1 MKIHYV
7 NYLML
12 WRKMNYKEIEHI
24 VNEVLAKYHKKGG
37 SYKSFDIILKGE
49 NIKFKEVKG
58 VKSNFVGA
66 LTKYLNQ
73 QTFILINADIDNIGR
88 KHFTIAHEL
97 GHYFLQHQLHQNSIF
112 CNNKDILEQG
122 HQSNPIERE
131 ANYFAS
137 CLLMPEEKV
146 RNTFLKILEN
156 RSRKKIK
163 DFLIV
168 RNDASY
174 GIWCG
179 IRDELTKR
187 YGVSEAALRYRLQQ
201 LMLAKFEFE

>member
-1 MKIHYV
+1 MKT
-7 NYLML
+7 N
-12 WRKMNYKEIEHI
+12 NEIEHI
-24 VNEVLAKYHKKGG
+24 ANNVLTKYVKSGG
-37 SYKSFDIILKGE
+37 VYKVFNDIMSSEK
-49 NIKFKEVKG
+49 IKFREIPSVSDK
-58 VKSNFVGA
+58 FVGA
-66 LTKYLNQ
+66 LTKGNNDQVY
-73 QTFILINADIDNIGR
+73 IIINKNIDNIGR

-112 CNNKDILEQG
+112 CNNNDILEQG

-137 CLLMPEEKV
+137 CLLMPDVKV

-187 YGVSEAALRYRLQQ
+187 YGVSETALRYRLQQ

>member
-1 MKIHYV
+1 MKT
-7 NYLML
+7 N
-12 WRKMNYKEIEHI
+12 NEIEHI
-24 VNEVLAKYHKKGG
+24 ANNVLTKYVKSGG
-37 SYKSFDIILKGE
+37 VYKVFNDIMSSEK
-49 NIKFKEVKG
+49 IKFREIPSVSDK
-58 VKSNFVGA
+58 FVGA
-66 LTKYLNQ
+66 LTKGNNDQVY
-73 QTFILINADIDNIGR
+73 IIINKNIDNIGR

-112 CNNKDILEQG
+112 CNNNDILEQG

-187 YGVSEAALRYRLQQ
+187 YGVSETALRYRLQQ

>member
-1 MKIHYV
+1 MKT
-7 NYLML
+7 N
-12 WRKMNYKEIEHI
+12 NEIEHI
-24 VNEVLAKYHKKGG
+24 ANNVLTKYVKSGG
-37 SYKSFDIILKGE
+37 VYKVFNDIMSSEK
-49 NIKFKEVKG
+49 IKFREIPSVSDK
-58 VKSNFVGA
+58 FVGA
-66 LTKYLNQ
+66 LTKGNNDQVY
-73 QTFILINADIDNIGR
+73 IIINKNIDNIGR

-112 CNNKDILEQG
+112 CNNNDILEQG

-137 CLLMPEEKV
+137 CLLMPDVKV

>member
-1 MKIHYV
+1 MKT
-7 NYLML
+7 N
-12 WRKMNYKEIEHI
+12 NEIEHI
-24 VNEVLAKYHKKGG
+24 ANNVLTKYVKSGG
-37 SYKSFDIILKGE
+37 VYKVFNDIMSSEK
-49 NIKFKEVKG
+49 IKFREIPSVSDK
-58 VKSNFVGA
+58 FVGA
-66 LTKYLNQ
+66 LTKGNNDQVY
-73 QTFILINADIDNIGR
+73 IIINKNIDNIGR

-112 CNNKDILEQG
+112 CNNNDILEQG
-122 HQSNPIERE
+122 HQSNLIERE

-137 CLLMPEEKV
+137 CLLMPDVKV

>member
-1 MKIHYV
+1 MKT
-7 NYLML
+7 N
-12 WRKMNYKEIEHI
+12 NEIEHI
-24 VNEVLAKYHKKGG
+24 ANNVLTKYVKSGG
-37 SYKSFDIILKGE
+37 VYKVFNDIMSSEK
-49 NIKFKEVKG
+49 IKFREIPSVSDK
-58 VKSNFVGA
+58 FVGA
-66 LTKYLNQ
+66 LTKGNNDQVY
-73 QTFILINADIDNIGR
+73 IIINKNIDNIGR

>member
-1 MKIHYV
+1 MQWMMKT
-7 NYLML
+7 N
-12 WRKMNYKEIEHI
+12 NEIEHI
-24 VNEVLAKYHKKGG
+24 ANNVLTKYVKSGG
-37 SYKSFDIILKGE
+37 VYKVFNDIMSSEK
-49 NIKFKEVKG
+49 IKFREIPSVSDK
-58 VKSNFVGA
+58 FVGA
-66 LTKYLNQ
+66 LTKGNNDQVY
-73 QTFILINADIDNIGR
+73 IIINKNIDNIGR

-137 CLLMPEEKV
+137 CLLMPDVKV

>member
-1 MKIHYV
+1 MKT
-7 NYLML
+7 N
-12 WRKMNYKEIEHI
+12 NEIEHI
-24 VNEVLAKYHKKGG
+24 ANNVLTKYVKSGG
-37 SYKSFDIILKGE
+37 VYKVFNDIMSSEK
-49 NIKFKEVKG
+49 IKFREIPSVSDK
-58 VKSNFVGA
+58 FVGA
-66 LTKYLNQ
+66 LTKGNNDQVY
-73 QTFILINADIDNIGR
+73 IIINKNIDNIGR

-112 CNNKDILEQG
+112 CNNNDILEQG

>member
-1 MKIHYV
+1 MKT
-7 NYLML
+7 N
-12 WRKMNYKEIEHI
+12 NEIEHI
-24 VNEVLAKYHKKGG
+24 ANNVLTKYVKSGG
-37 SYKSFDIILKGE
+37 VYKVFNDIMSSEK
-49 NIKFKEVKG
+49 IKFREIPSVSDK
-58 VKSNFVGA
+58 FVGA
-66 LTKYLNQ
+66 LTKGNNDQVY
-73 QTFILINADIDNIGR
+73 IMINKNIDNIGR

-187 YGVSEAALRYRLQQ
+187 YGVSETALRYRLQQ

>member
-1 MKIHYV
+1 MQWMMKT
-7 NYLML
+7 N
-12 WRKMNYKEIEHI
+12 NEIEHI
-24 VNEVLAKYHKKGG
+24 ANNVLTKYVKSGG
-37 SYKSFDIILKGE
+37 VYKVFNDIMSSEK
-49 NIKFKEVKG
+49 IKFREIPSVSDK
-58 VKSNFVGA
+58 FVGA
-66 LTKYLNQ
+66 LTKGNNDQVY
-73 QTFILINADIDNIGR
+73 IIINKNIDNIGR

-112 CNNKDILEQG
+112 CNNNDILEQG

-137 CLLMPEEKV
+137 CLLMPDVKV